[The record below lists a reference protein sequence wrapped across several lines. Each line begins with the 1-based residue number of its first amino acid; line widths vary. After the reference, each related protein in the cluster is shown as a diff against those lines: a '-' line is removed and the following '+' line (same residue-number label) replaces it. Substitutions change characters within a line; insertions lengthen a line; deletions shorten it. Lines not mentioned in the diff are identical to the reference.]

1 MSSGSGNHK
10 LMNMKSNKAD
20 ILVFLEFIDEAEV
33 FLERYEKEIAAGNG
47 DIAIVSFHPLVKSY
61 LLKERIK
68 ATDSFHFCPTESHQ
82 KLLCLLDDNLSDIR
96 LQCNITDENGVTLA
110 YVDNLIFRL
119 RAIISHILY
128 RIEVITNAAV
138 SYRPKILVSVGSQQP
153 SVARSISVERSERYL
168 SAIVAQICANYD
180 IAHQNLILD
189 IQSDDRAGSRQQWRQ
204 TLHTLFSVMIN
215 CFRRQSKNLV
225 VAPGLGH
232 GMGEVLSDL
241 VAEKGDNF
249 KVAVMQHLPRK
260 QAWERMLSRYTKHN
274 GGSFG
279 YVPCNA
285 KSRFRKSKTFEDQ
298 KARSEKDLFSIMDD
312 WNYRCVSY
320 GDWLKNKYIHGL
332 LPEVI
337 DATYDFSMN
346 LNKYLNQFRPVFV
359 LSQHSRMSTAVLGE
373 LCLLKNVPSM
383 ILPHGSFS
391 PIQDEYSRMEWVE
404 NALGLIN
411 TPYQYVALQTP
422 LAKEFISDVRVKSE
436 PVITGPLLFGRKIR
450 PSADTNELKRR
461 YAKDSDKIILHA
473 GTPKHRSATRFL
485 NYETLDEYIDGMI
498 SLANAVS
505 QLDGV
510 HLIIRFRSIDGLTP
524 EDLKVLLPMSG
535 SCSIASGGDFASYLY
550 LADLLVSF
558 SSTTIEEALQ
568 NDIPVLLYNKYNR
581 YRHIT
586 GTELSPA
593 ASKIEASA
601 VYNVNRE
608 DDLLFGLQWILAN
621 HLSQWTSSEKLF
633 SKYQFAESDC
643 TALSTVI
650 KQAVRVNSHF

>member
-1 MSSGSGNHK
+1 MSSGNHK
-10 LMNMKSNKAD
+10 LMNMKSDKAD
-20 ILVFLEFIDEAEV
+20 ILVFLEFINEAEV
-33 FLERYEKEIAAGNG
+33 FLKKYRKEIATGHSN
-47 DIAIVSFHPLVKSY
+47 IAIISFHPLVKSY
-61 LLKERIK
+61 LLKKRIK

-96 LQCNITDENGVTLA
+96 LQCSITDENGVTLA
-110 YVDNLIFRL
+110 YVENLIFRL

-128 RIEVITNAAV
+128 LVEVISNAV
-138 SYRPKILVSVGSQQP
+138 ENYRPKVLVSVGSRQP
-153 SVARSISVERSERYL
+153 SPARSISVEAGERYIVPIVCQI
-168 SAIVAQICANYD
+168 SAVHGIT
-180 IAHQNLILD
+180 HRNLDMNVPLD
-189 IQSDDRAGSRQQWRQ
+189 GWTRLRRQWRQ
-204 TLHTLFSVMIN
+204 ALIGLFCDMMNRIG
-215 CFRRQSKNLV
+215 RRTKNLI
-225 VAPGLGH
+225 VAPGTSFC
-232 GMGEVLSDL
+232 MGEVLADL
-241 VAEKGDNF
+241 AAEKVGNF
-249 KVAVMQHLPRK
+249 NVAVMQLPK
-260 QAWERMLSRYTKHN
+260 KKAWEAMLNRYTMRN
-274 GGSFG
+274 GNSFG
-279 YVPCNA
+279 YVPCDDHGRVR
-285 KSRFRKSKTFEDQ
+285 KSRMFEEQKTNF
-298 KARSEKDLFSIMDD
+298 KCSLFNIMGT
-312 WNYRCVSY
+312 WSHRGVFW
-320 GDWLKNKYIHGL
+320 GDWLKNKYIQGL

-337 DATYDFSMN
+337 DATYHFSVN
-346 LNKYLNQFRPVFV
+346 LNRYLDRFRPVFV

-373 LCLLKNVPSM
+373 LCRLKGVPSM
-383 ILPHGSFS
+383 MLPHGSFT
-391 PIQDEYSRMEWVE
+391 PIYDEYSRREWTE

-422 LAKEFISDVRVKSE
+422 LAKEFISDVPIKSK
-436 PVITGPLLFGRKIR
+436 PVVTGPLLFGRKIR
-450 PSADTNELKRR
+450 PSADTNALRRR
-461 YAKDSDKIILHA
+461 YAKDSEKIILHA
-473 GTPKHRSATRFL
+473 GTPKYRMGTRFL
-485 NYETLDEYIDGMI
+485 NYETLDEYIDGMV

-505 QLDGV
+505 QLESV

-524 EDLKVLLPMSG
+524 EDLKTLLPMSG

-550 LADLLVSF
+550 IADLLVSF

-581 YRHIT
+581 YKHIT

-650 KQAVRVNSHF
+650 KQAVRANSYF